1 MYSTENF
8 TQCSALPKW
17 EKNLK
22 EDTCVY
28 MCVYICVCVCERERE
43 IHFAIYLMAHG
54 SVDKDSAWNAGDKGD
69 AGLIP
74 RLE

>member
-1 MYSTENF
+1 M
-8 TQCSALPKW
+8 
-17 EKNLK
+17 
-22 EDTCVY
+22 Y

-54 SVDKDSAWNAGDKGD
+54 SVDKESAWNAGDKGD

-74 RLE
+74 RLELSPEREYHSSIPS

>member
-1 MYSTENF
+1 M
-8 TQCSALPKW
+8 CI
-17 EKNLK
+17 
-22 EDTCVY
+22 
-28 MCVYICVCVCERERE
+28 CVYIYVCVCVRERE

-54 SVDKDSAWNAGDKGD
+54 SVDKESAWNAGDKGD